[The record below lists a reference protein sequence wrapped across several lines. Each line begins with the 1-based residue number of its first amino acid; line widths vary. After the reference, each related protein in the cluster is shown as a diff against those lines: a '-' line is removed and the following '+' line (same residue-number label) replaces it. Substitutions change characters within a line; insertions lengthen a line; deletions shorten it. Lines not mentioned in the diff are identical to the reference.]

1 MGERCRPTPR
11 KTVPFVRSGRPMSP
25 GAVPSTLGV
34 SSGWTG
40 AAITG
45 NRQYFYIEGPRM
57 QPVGGEHALA
67 VEDPARSRNR
77 TTDSAVRAANDCV
90 QLTACNPSVT
100 VNDGSV
106 PPA

>member
-1 MGERCRPTPR
+1 
-11 KTVPFVRSGRPMSP
+11 
-25 GAVPSTLGV
+25 
-34 SSGWTG
+34 
-40 AAITG
+40 
-45 NRQYFYIEGPRM
+45 M